1 MRGRNESSAGIG
13 QLVMLAIVAL
23 VLVVLILILL
33 TLTNQIFPPWS
44 AYLD

>member
-1 MRGRNESSAGIG
+1 MPGRNESSAGIV
-13 QLVMLAIVAL
+13 QLVMLAIIAL